1 MNDWS
6 RGGWM
11 LMGSRT
17 GRRRAEPPKPGSVV
31 RDKDGN
37 VTVYAPPARWGA
49 KAKTP
54 GGKE

>member
-1 MNDWS
+1 
-6 RGGWM
+6 
-11 LMGSRT
+11 MGSRT